1 MGGPKLYY
9 GGNNT
14 DTHLKCVGA
23 ELGQIF
29 NLQISL
35 VTKDTPSLNYLLNV
49 FFKMFINAQFF

>member
-1 MGGPKLYY
+1 MWVPPNKVWPGSPMGGPKLYF

-35 VTKDTPSLNYLLNV
+35 VQKTHLY
-49 FFKMFINAQFF
+49 